1 MCGIAGY
8 LGPKFGPELLESM
21 LCRLAHRGPDGE
33 GEWSDAEAGV
43 GLGQRRLSIIDLST
57 AASQPMHA
65 VKNRYTITFNG
76 EIYNYKALAQE
87 LKAKKYVFNEN
98 SDTAVLCPLY
108 DLYGPKMLD
117 KLEGMFAFAIW
128 DAQERELFVARD
140 HVGIKPL
147 YYAEVG
153 GGICFAS
160 ELKALLDVKGL
171 KRTIDGKALAE
182 YVTYLWTPSE
192 RTMLDGVKKL
202 RPGHYMSCKL
212 AGKKVM
218 INHARWYAPPQAPMV
233 DGKPVYD
240 YSKTPEQLLR
250 LLDDVVDEQCVAD
263 VKLGAFLSGGVDSSA
278 LVASM
283 CATGNKPA
291 QTYCI
296 TFDGAG
302 MASEGFGEDI
312 DYARMVAKRYN
323 VNLNEVRVDAVGILD
338 RLPGLSAMLD
348 EPQADPAPLF
358 VQDIT
363 AQARADG
370 IKVLMSGTG
379 GDDVMSGY
387 RRHLTARMRH
397 KLGFMRGPA
406 ANLVG
411 LAGQFVE
418 GSNKRRAQR
427 LCGLLGASDDEFLH
441 LAFSTNSQ
449 PDAWQLLNKDW
460 RRELEQDWHNDLDL
474 AASESAGQDPVNRL
488 LYAELFGFL
497 PDHNLNYGDKA
508 SMASG
513 VEVRVPLTDRRLMD
527 FMADV
532 PPEKKLA
539 GTRLKAFF
547 KDSLS
552 TRLSA
557 DVLDRSKSGFG
568 APVRGWLTGTGRGL
582 VEDTLFGQG
591 RNGIAS
597 EWFDEARVREFWKAT
612 QAGKVDGAYTMLA
625 LCMAVWW
632 NDKLGVQR

>member
-8 LGPKFGPELLESM
+8 LGPKFGPGLMEGM
-21 LCRLAHRGPDGE
+21 LGRLAHRGPDGE
-33 GEWSDAEAGV
+33 GEWYDLDAGV

-65 VKNRYTITFNG
+65 VNNRYTITFNG
-76 EIYNYKALAQE
+76 EIYNFKALVKE

-128 DAQERELFVARD
+128 DVQEQELFVARD
-140 HVGIKPL
+140 HAGIKPL
-147 YYAEVG
+147 YYAEVA

-171 KRTIDGKALAE
+171 KRSIDGKALAE

-202 RPGHYMSCKL
+202 RPGHYMTCKL

-218 INHARWYAPPQAPMV
+218 VNHARWYAPPQAPLV

-250 LLDDVVDEQCVAD
+250 LLDDVVEEQCVAD

-296 TFDGAG
+296 TFAGAG

-323 VNLNEVRVDAVGILD
+323 VMLNEVRVDAEGILD

-358 VQDIT
+358 VQDIS

-379 GDDVMSGY
+379 GDDIMTGY
-387 RRHLTARMRH
+387 RRHLTARLR
-397 KLGFMRGPA
+397 KKIGILRLPA
-406 ANLVG
+406 AGLVG
-411 LAGQFVE
+411 IAGTFVE
-418 GSNKRRAQR
+418 GSAKRRAQR
-427 LCGLLGASDDEFLH
+427 LSALLHASDDEFLH
-441 LAFSTNSQ
+441 MAFSTNSQ
-449 PDAWQLLNKDW
+449 PDAWQLLNREW
-460 RRELEQDWHNDLDL
+460 REELEQDWHNDLDV
-474 AASESAGQDPVNRL
+474 AARESDGQDAVNRL

-552 TRLSA
+552 TRLSG
-557 DVLDRSKSGFG
+557 DILDRSKSGFG

-582 VEDTLFGQG
+582 VEETLFERGA
-591 RNGIAS
+591 NGVAS
-597 EWFDEARVREFWKAT
+597 EWFDEGRVREFWKAT
-612 QAGKVDGAYTMLA
+612 QAGKIDGAYTILA

-632 NDKLGVQR
+632 NDKLGIRN